1 MVIPTRSTDY
11 FRPANLLGVVRQ
23 RQTYLNLLY
32 LLAAFPL
39 GILYFVLLVTGISTG
54 LGTAIVLV
62 GLPVLVLT
70 MLGWWLLARFERE
83 LTMWWLGVEIRPMAQ
98 PLPPGLPLM
107 DRLRA
112 YLRNPVTWKS
122 LAYLMVK
129 FFFGVLAFSVVTALI
144 SLTFRLL
151 FAPLPYVVEV
161 LTGGG
166 LPPDRVLGLALSSLL
181 IGLGL
186 IVGFLTL
193 HIVNAL
199 AWVWGKF
206 ATLTLGMSDAGM
218 RIAQARAL
226 AERESARATRSE
238 QSRRQL
244 IVNASHELRTPIAS
258 IRGHVDSLLLAAE
271 ASPDGTPPEEQ
282 RDYLRIVA
290 RESERLSALVDDL
303 LALAR
308 ADAGELKLDVRAVS
322 PAEVIEEVY
331 TALAPLARRERQV
344 TLVRDVPPVL
354 PDVRADHARLAQVLL
369 NLVRNAITYT
379 AAGGIASISAVQ
391 VDSAHVAFIVAD
403 TGMGIPREELEHIW
417 ERFYRTDA
425 SRARAS
431 GGFGLGLSI
440 VRDLVTAMGGT
451 VSAESSPGAG
461 SSFTVV
467 LWIAGTPG
475 AP

>member
-11 FRPANLLGVVRQ
+11 FRPANLIGVVRQ

-39 GILYFVLLVTGISTG
+39 GTLYFVLLVTGISTG

-107 DRLRA
+107 DRLSA
-112 YLRNPVTWKS
+112 YLRTPVTWKS

-129 FFFGVLAFSVVTALI
+129 FFWGVLALSVVMALL
-144 SLTFRLL
+144 SLSPRLL

-193 HIVNAL
+193 HVVNAL

-271 ASPDGTPPEEQ
+271 ATPDGTPPEEQ

-308 ADAGELKLDVRAVS
+308 VDAGELKLVVRAVS
-322 PAEVIEEVY
+322 AAEVIEEVY
-331 TALAPLARRERQV
+331 SALAPLARRERQV
-344 TLVRDVPPVL
+344 TLVREVPPAL
-354 PDVRADHARLAQVLL
+354 PDVRADPARLAQGRL

-379 AAGGIASISAVQ
+379 PAGGIASLSALQ

-403 TGMGIPREELEHIW
+403 TGMGIHRGELEHIW
-417 ERFYRTDA
+417 ERF
-425 SRARAS
+425 
-431 GGFGLGLSI
+431 
-440 VRDLVTAMGGT
+440 
-451 VSAESSPGAG
+451 
-461 SSFTVV
+461 
-467 LWIAGTPG
+467 
-475 AP
+475 

>member
-23 RQTYLNLLY
+23 RQTYLNLIY

-54 LGTAIVLV
+54 LGTAIVLI

-98 PLPPGLPLM
+98 PLPPG
-107 DRLRA
+107 
-112 YLRNPVTWKS
+112 
-122 LAYLMVK
+122 
-129 FFFGVLAFSVVTALI
+129 
-144 SLTFRLL
+144 
-151 FAPLPYVVEV
+151 
-161 LTGGG
+161 
-166 LPPDRVLGLALSSLL
+166 
-181 IGLGL
+181 
-186 IVGFLTL
+186 
-193 HIVNAL
+193 
-199 AWVWGKF
+199 
-206 ATLTLGMSDAGM
+206 MSDAGM
-218 RIAQARAL
+218 RSAQGRAL

-290 RESERLSALVDDL
+290 RESERLSALGDDL

-308 ADAGELKLDVRAVS
+308 ADAGELKLDVRAGS
-322 PAEVIEEVY
+322 AAGGIEEVY
-331 TALAPLARRERQV
+331 TALASLARRERQA
-344 TLVRDVPPVL
+344 TLLREVPPPVT
-354 PDVRADHARLAQVLL
+354 DVRADHARLAQVLL

-425 SRARAS
+425 SRTRAS